1 MVFCVRGM
9 GIMACPACS
18 AFLLLYMQG
27 MEIHLP
33 IPEGCYCLSLFNR
46 YHGFF
51 MAEEAKAVLAIF
63 ILCIKLFR
71 EGKTENQGIIRSVG
85 IMTGST
91 VTLDHGPVLELHGL
105 PYPPLFMARIAEE
118 INFIKQL
125 VLFRRG
131 MGRMAFSALPF
142 NRRLMLYLIIGNFI
156 LFLLMTGKTE
166 LLGRFPESQPVISGM
181 GVVTAR
187 TP

>member
-1 MVFCVRGM
+1 MVFYVRGM
-9 GIMACPACS
+9 DFMTCPACS

-33 IPEGCYCLSLFNR
+33 IPEGCYCLSLFHR

-51 MAEEAKAVLAIF
+51 MAEKAEAVLAIF
-63 ILCIKLFR
+63 ILCIKLLR
-71 EGKTENQGIIRSVG
+71 EGKTEDQGIIRSVG
-85 IMTGST
+85 IMTGGT
-91 VTLDHGPVLELHGL
+91 VTLDYRPVLELHSL
-105 PYPPLFMARIAEE
+105 PHTPLFMARIAEE

-142 NRRLMLYLIIGNFI
+142 KRWLMLYCIIGNFI
-156 LFLLMTGKTE
+156 LFLLMAGKTE
-166 LLGRFPESQPVISGM
+166 LLGGIPES
-181 GVVTAR
+181 
-187 TP
+187 